1 MSQEETYDKVDDAL
15 VNQNEIS
22 QWQSVCIY
30 KSECIGMNSGLGS
43 VCVSF
48 RKICNRTN
56 PRFGRERV

>member
-1 MSQEETYDKVDDAL
+1 MSQEETYDKAL

-22 QWQSVCIY
+22 QWQSVRMRGG
-30 KSECIGMNSGLGS
+30 KCIGMNSGLGR